1 MYMYMCVGG
10 DVHALRNNGRVLN
23 TVELVINVLT

>member
-1 MYMYMCVGG
+1 MYMYVCVGG

-23 TVELVINVLT
+23 TDKLMITVLT